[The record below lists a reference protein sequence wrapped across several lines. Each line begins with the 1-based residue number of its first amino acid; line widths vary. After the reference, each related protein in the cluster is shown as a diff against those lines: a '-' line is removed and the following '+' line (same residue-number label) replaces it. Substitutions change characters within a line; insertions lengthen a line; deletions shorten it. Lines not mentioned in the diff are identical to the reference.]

1 MGAREEEQ
9 AEGIREGMD
18 RYEDS
23 LKPLW
28 ATEEYREKLRKKSN
42 KKYIQP
48 GTSGVVNINEEEI

>member
-23 LKPLW
+23 FIPLW
-28 ATEEYREKLRKKSN
+28 MTVEYRKRLAEKSN
-42 KKYIQP
+42 KKYIP
-48 GTSGVVNINEEEI
+48 LGTPGVVNIEEGEL